1 MKRLPIQNNKI
12 STSIHFDEE
21 NRGKK
26 VDLKISS
33 DSITIKNQLPTH
45 QKHSTT

>member
-1 MKRLPIQNNKI
+1 MKRLPIQNNNI
-12 STSIHFDEE
+12 STSMHFDEE

-33 DSITIKNQLPTH
+33 DSITKKPITH
-45 QKHSTT
+45 QKHSNT